1 MWSDKI
7 GEMGEGSPRAA
18 SAKPNLVNRY
28 HFLEYELLRIEPRTT
43 YSSRVSRV
51 GRGAVGWS
59 LTLLT
64 RAHGVFF
71 FENFQKRSASLET
84 YPKRL
89 GTILNNQFLPFGTPK
104 SLFL

>member
-1 MWSDKI
+1 MQQIFLVSTLWSDKI

-18 SAKPNLVNRY
+18 SAKPNLVNGY
-28 HFLEYELLRIEPRTT
+28 HFLEHLRIEPRTT
-43 YSSRVSRV
+43 YNSRVSRV

-71 FENFQKRSASLET
+71 LKIFKSGLLALKLIPNAWE
-84 YPKRL
+84 
-89 GTILNNQFLPFGTPK
+89 PF
-104 SLFL
+104 